1 MKVLTLP
8 DVYQV
13 KFGRATGFQFAIWG
27 IISFVCLFAS
37 NLVGFG
43 IDAPGGAGVAMRL
56 VATSEGAAVL
66 GAALVTMYI
75 GVHLQLE
82 LRASQEGGIQPLDD
96 SGQIR
101 SS

>member
-27 IISFVCLFAS
+27 ILSFVCLFAS

-43 IDAPGGAGVAMRL
+43 KIIRHLFGFDNEYLGVCI
-56 VATSEGAAVL
+56 AAFTVWL
-66 GAALVTMYI
+66 
-75 GVHLQLE
+75 
-82 LRASQEGGIQPLDD
+82 
-96 SGQIR
+96 
-101 SS
+101 